1 MEVSAKS
8 ECKTPSDLWWKIEVF
23 PLWKITL
30 KLGSKVIYQRGKT
43 SIFHQKSE
51 GVLHSLFAGTSIRIC
66 RYYHQNLLQVIPSD
80 LEGKNSIFFRRSFFP
95 RYALGM
101 PSFNN
106 SVFYTLSIC
115 TWFLKRRILF
125 SLSNLRAE
133 YNWRAISRTLP
144 SKGSI
149 PSDFAGN
156 TCRR

>member
-1 MEVSAKS
+1 MTIEDCLLAIQDFWLTIQDCLFAKS

-106 SVFYTLSIC
+106 SED
-115 TWFLKRRILF
+115 
-125 SLSNLRAE
+125 LRK
-133 YNWRAISRTLP
+133 N
-144 SKGSI
+144 G
-149 PSDFAGN
+149 
-156 TCRR
+156 